1 MPQTGSLAV
10 RVFTS
15 LAQLPVSGATVIISS
30 RAEDERH
37 NIFSVQTT
45 DSSGATES
53 FPLDAPELALSESP
67 GGAPPFSDYSLVVEH
82 PGYYLATFEKLQIF
96 PGIETV
102 QNVLLVPLPQPPS
115 GQDSAEP
122 IIVTPQPL

>member
-15 LAQLPVSGATVIISS
+15 QAQLPVSGATVIISN
-30 RAEDERH
+30 RGADNRYH
-37 NIFSVQTT
+37 VFSIQTT
-45 DSSGATES
+45 DSSGSTKS
-53 FPLDAPELALSESP
+53 FPLDAPDLALSESP
-67 GGAPPFSDYSLVVEH
+67 GGSAPFSDYSLVVEH

-102 QNVLLVPLPQPPS
+102 QNVPLVPLPQPS
-115 GQDSAEP
+115 AGQDAAEP
-122 IIVTPQPL
+122 VVITPQPL

>member
-30 RAEDERH
+30 RAADHRH
-37 NIFSVQTT
+37 NVFSVQTT
-45 DSSGATES
+45 DSSGATKP
-53 FPLDAPELALSESP
+53 FPLDAPDLSLSESP
-67 GGAPPFSDYSLVVEH
+67 GGSSPFSDYSLVVEH

-102 QNVLLVPLPQPPS
+102 QNVPLVPLPQPPS
-115 GQDSAEP
+115 GQDAAEP
-122 IIVTPQPL
+122 VMSKS

>member
-15 LAQLPVSGATVIISS
+15 QAQLPVSGATVIISS
-30 RAEDERH
+30 REEDDRYH
-37 NIFSVQTT
+37 VFSVQTT
-45 DSSGATES
+45 DSSGSTKS
-53 FPLDAPELALSESP
+53 FPLDAPDLALSESP

-102 QNVLLVPLPQPPS
+102 QNVPLTPLPQPPTD
-115 GQDSAEP
+115 QDAAEP
-122 IIVTPQPL
+122 VVVTPQPL